1 MHQCSFKD
9 QSRCRYRWRPALGHR
24 LSGGLLSLL
33 VATGLL
39 SAVAAP
45 AQALIPYVYIPATEE
60 IEAAG
65 KSISG
70 AALRMLQL
78 GQMDDAARLA
88 DLAVL
93 LAPDSPQ
100 GWLLL
105 AEARLR
111 SNELELAKEALA
123 RAKTLDPDNAGVW
136 FAEGSLAMRDEE
148 YKQAEDLIRTGL
160 DLDPDNGNAYFD
172 LGNALLL
179 QGNDRAAMA
188 AFEEA
193 VAKKDDFW
201 EAINNQ
207 GLVLYENDKRA
218 AAMERWREAIAV
230 NDEAAEPAL
239 ALAAALY
246 SEGQQDESTVGMAV
260 KALDLDPA
268 YVDEDFQLSQLWGD
282 KLRASAQ
289 LLLADQRLEQAVER
303 ARSLFNLQRLEP
315 ETQ

>member
-1 MHQCSFKD
+1 M
-9 QSRCRYRWRPALGHR
+9 SRCRPSVGYRMSR
-24 LSGGLLSLL
+24 GLLSLL
-33 VATGLL
+33 VVTGLL
-39 SAVAAP
+39 TAAAAP
-45 AQALIPYVYIPATEE
+45 AQALIPYVYIPATED

-65 KSISG
+65 KSIRN

-78 GQMDDAARLA
+78 GKVDDASRLA

-111 SNELELAKEALA
+111 SKELEQAKEALA
-123 RAKTLDPDNAGVW
+123 RAKVLDPDNAGVW

-148 YKQAEDLIRTGL
+148 YKQAEDLIRAGL
-160 DLDPDNGNAYFD
+160 DLDPENGNAYFD

-179 QGNDRAAMA
+179 QGNDNAALA

-207 GLVLYENDKRA
+207 GLVLYERGEQT

-230 NDEAAEPAL
+230 NDEAAEPVL

-246 SEGQQDESTVGMAV
+246 SEGQQDETTVGMAV
-260 KALDLDPA
+260 RALDLDPA

-289 LLLADQRLEQAVER
+289 QLLADQRLEQAVER
-303 ARSLFNLQRLEP
+303 AQALFSLQRLEP
-315 ETQ
+315 EPQ

>member
-1 MHQCSFKD
+1 MGMGERFT
-9 QSRCRYRWRPALGHR
+9 
-24 LSGGLLSLL
+24 SGL
-33 VATGLL
+33 TGLL
-39 SAVAAP
+39 TAASLSMVLAAP

-65 KSISG
+65 QSISG
-70 AALRMLQL
+70 AALRLLQL
-78 GQMDDAARLA
+78 GQVDDAARLA

-93 LAPDSPQ
+93 LAPNSPR

-105 AEARLR
+105 AEATLR
-111 SNELELAKEALA
+111 SNELERAKDALA
-123 RAKTLDPDNAGVW
+123 RAKHLDPENAGVW

-148 YKQAEDLIRTGL
+148 YKKAEDLIRAGL
-160 DLDPDNGNAYFD
+160 ELEPDNANAYFD

-179 QGNDRAAMA
+179 QGNDNAAMD

-193 VAKKDDFW
+193 IAKKDDFW

-207 GLVLYENDKRA
+207 GLVLYENDKPA

-230 NDEAAEPAL
+230 NDEAAEPNL

-246 SEGQQDESTVGMAV
+246 AEGEQDEATLGMAV

-268 YVDEDFQLSQLWGD
+268 YVDDDFQLSQLWGD
-282 KLRASAQ
+282 KLRASARQ
-289 LLLADQRLEQAVER
+289 LLADPRLEQAVDR
-303 ARSLFNLQRLEP
+303 AKALFNLQRFEP
-315 ETQ
+315 ESE